1 MLKFNIK
8 KKLKSNRN
16 IILCTSLLSIPFTI
30 SLIEKSSES
39 STIITQSKEIYKFLV
54 KFYPKLDIIF
64 IEHLRSLTNKNLLKM
79 IKNIHY
85 NYLLKKKLNFLLIK
99 YSNSIVFTNIK
110 AFSPLLGYALLV
122 LSKKNIIYHQTLVK
136 VFWKNAKPNLKQKIL
151 KIYYKIMFGLDFD
164 VVSTQMNNYILSYSK
179 KFFKKIK
186 AKKISNKINSN
197 MIKKFFAR
205 NLSIHNNNNILL
217 LSSGISIKNGLI
229 DKKLFNDFMKK
240 WSSTSSFKRLT
251 LKRKS
256 FSEKKYYKEK
266 ALAEVPL
273 QIPANLLVYGYKIV
287 IGYNSATLFEAA
299 NKYCKAISLLHLLSK
314 NALVIDNYKNYLNN
328 NLLKNKKIFYPKTYE
343 QFIKCY
349 K

>member
-8 KKLKSNRN
+8 KKLISNRN
-16 IILCTSLLSIPFTI
+16 IILCTSFLSIPYTI
-30 SLIEKSSES
+30 SLIERFNAS

-54 KFYPKLDIIF
+54 KFYPNFDIIF
-64 IEHLRSLTNKNLLKM
+64 IEPLRSLTHKNPIKM

-85 NYLLKKKLNFLLIK
+85 NYLLKKKLNSLLIN
-99 YSNSIVFTNIK
+99 YSNSNVFTNIK
-110 AFSPLLGYALLV
+110 AFSPLVGYTLLV

-136 VFWKNAKPNLKQKIL
+136 VFWKNANPNLKYKIL
-151 KIYYKIMFGLDFD
+151 KIYYKLMFGLDFD
-164 VVSTQMNNYILSYSK
+164 VVSNQINNYILSYSK

-186 AKKISNKINSN
+186 VKKTSNKINLN

-205 NLSIHNNNNILL
+205 NLNMHNNNILL

-240 WSSTSSFKRLT
+240 LSSTSSFKRLT
-251 LKRKS
+251 LKRKI

-266 ALAEVPL
+266 ALVEAPSY
-273 QIPANLLVYGYKIV
+273 IPANLLVYNYKIV
-287 IGYNSATLFEAA
+287 IGFNSATLFEAA
-299 NKYCKAISLLHLLSK
+299 NKSCKAISLLHLLSK
-314 NALVIDNYKNYLNN
+314 NAFVIDNYKNYLNK